1 MVIAVDAAGGD
12 FYPKNPIKG
21 ALEAVSVKPDLQV
34 LLVGDEISIREH
46 LAAANADTDRIH
58 ILHAPE
64 VIAMDESPSSA
75 VKNKQQSSI
84 VLGLGAHKR
93 GECQAFVSA
102 GNTGALLAASVFILG
117 KLKGVQRPTIAANF
131 PTMKG
136 PRLLL
141 DAGANLELKPETFLQ
156 FAKMGTIYAREVLGV
171 TDPSVGLLNVGEEP
185 EKGTELL
192 KEAFSELLSLPNFK
206 GNIEGRDIFSAGV
219 DVFLCDG
226 FLGNVILKMG
236 ESIPAILEFA
246 VGKTMQELK
255 LSSDKKEMVIQVLER
270 SLKGFNYEHIGGVPF
285 LGVNGVSMVGHGGSS
300 PTAIKNMILNA
311 AQCVE
316 MDVNR
321 KIVTSLTTSDGV

>member
-12 FYPKNPIKG
+12 FYPNNPVLG
-21 ALEAVSVKPDLQV
+21 ALEAISEKPDLQI
-34 LLVGDEISIREH
+34 LLVGDESSIRDH
-46 LAAANADTDRIH
+46 LSTAKADIDRIG
-58 ILHAPE
+58 ILHASE

-117 KLKGVQRPTIAANF
+117 KLNGVQRPTIAANF

-192 KEAFSELLSLPNFK
+192 KEAFSELSVLSNFK

-226 FLGNVILKMG
+226 YLGNVILKMG

-246 VGKTMQELK
+246 VGKTMQEMK
-255 LSSDKKEMVIQVLER
+255 LTSVEKQMVIQVLER

-300 PTAIKNMILNA
+300 PAAIKNMILNA

-321 KIVTSLTTSDGV
+321 KIVTSLTTIDAV